1 MAAATGIRR
10 SNMSST
16 SGSWS
21 LRAPP
26 RSWRLVAVALL
37 PLVAVGWWLSVGR
50 MDGMNAGPGTSL
62 GTFGWFATTWVVM
75 MAAMM
80 VPAITPAVASSFF
93 PAPRQSLHRTLA
105 ATGFV
110 VGYLVVWAL
119 AGAAAYAALRV
130 GRSLV
135 GGTFAWHRAGQWL
148 SVAVVAGAAAY
159 QLSPT
164 KGRWLARCRAEF
176 IGSAAG
182 LVDGARS
189 GLAAG
194 GRCLASSWALM
205 VVLFAL
211 GAMSLVWMAVVT
223 VLIALERLAPLTW
236 PARNA
241 TAGVL
246 LAIAVGVAL
255 APGSVP
261 GLTVPGSPAAQQA
274 MMQMHGMAP

>member
-1 MAAATGIRR
+1 M
-10 SNMSST
+10 NSSG
-16 SGSWS
+16 GSWS
-21 LRAPP
+21 LGAPR
-26 RSWRLVAVALL
+26 RSWPLAAGALL

-50 MDGMNAGPGTSL
+50 MDGMDAGPGTSL
-62 GTFGWFATTWVVM
+62 GTFGWFAATWVVM

-80 VPAITPAVASSFF
+80 IPAITPAVASSFS
-93 PAPRQSLHRTLA
+93 AASCQSLHRTRA
-105 ATGFV
+105 AAGFV

-119 AGAAAYAALRV
+119 AGAGAYAVLRA

-135 GGTFAWHRAGQWL
+135 GGTFAWYRAGQWL
-148 SVAVVAGAAAY
+148 TVAVVAGAAAY

-194 GRCLASSWALM
+194 RRCLASSWALM

-211 GAMSLVWMAVVT
+211 GAMSLVWMAVVA
-223 VLIALERLAPLTW
+223 VLIAIERLAPLVW
-236 PARNA
+236 PARIA

-246 LAIAVGVAL
+246 LAIAAGVAL

-261 GLTVPGSPAAQQA
+261 GLTVPGSSAAHQA
-274 MMQMHGMAP
+274 MMQMDGTAH

>member
-1 MAAATGIRR
+1 
-10 SNMSST
+10 MSST
-16 SGSWS
+16 SRSSSRG
-21 LRAPP
+21 APP
-26 RSWRLVAVALL
+26 RSWLLAAAALL
-37 PLVAVGWWLSVGR
+37 PLVAAGWWLSVGR
-50 MDGMNAGPGTSL
+50 MDGMDAGPGTSL
-62 GTFGWFATTWVVM
+62 GTFGWFAATWVVM

-80 VPAITPAVASSFF
+80 VPAITPAVASSF
-93 PAPRQSLHRTLA
+93 PAASRQNLHRTLA
-105 ATGFV
+105 AAGFV
-110 VGYLVVWAL
+110 VGYVVVWAL
-119 AGAAAYAALRV
+119 AGAAAYAVLRA

-148 SVAVVAGAAAY
+148 SVALVAGAAAY

-182 LVDGARS
+182 LLDGARS
-189 GLAAG
+189 GLTAG
-194 GRCLASSWALM
+194 GRCLASSGALM

-211 GAMSLVWMAVVT
+211 GAMSLVWMAVVA

-236 PARNA
+236 PARIA
-241 TAGVL
+241 AAGVL
-246 LAIAVGVAL
+246 LTIALGVAL

-274 MMQMHGMAP
+274 MMQMGGMTP